1 MGSIGPSWQ
10 DVAAK
15 RRNDINRKIPPS
27 WLLSAEM
34 VKNHTPI
41 HLPRQSRLL
50 SPDELHVTELSAVA
64 LLAAIRN
71 RKYSSVQVTRAF
83 CKRAAIAH
91 QVVRPTHLWPIALHW
106 PFDLRERTK
115 IC

>member
-34 VKNHTPI
+34 VKNHIPI

-50 SPDELHVTELSAVA
+50 SPDELHLTELSAVA

-71 RKYSSVQVTRAF
+71 RKYTSVQVTRAF

-91 QVVRPTHLWPIALHW
+91 QVVRLTHPWPIALQW
-106 PFDLRERTK
+106 PVELQKRNKVR
-115 IC
+115 